1 MRAVWR
7 AGVMF
12 AVAGLAAP
20 PLPALAQDAGQAVT
34 TNAPAPDAVG
44 PRELQNFNLQGT
56 VTRPADQPAATPP
69 ESRAP
74 APEALKRRAPAQ
86 SGAPAPRLAA
96 RRVVTPPPSAA
107 TQPRQAPTMP
117 VQDGAGAIA
126 VPSASNPGFAPAP
139 SPVPA
144 PSFAPQQQRQLPLWP
159 WLVAAGLGAGAAFLF
174 WRRRSRHAFA
184 GGAAVDDYVAPE
196 PATVPVAAPPSR
208 PAPAPLAGVVSSR
221 LRPWIDVAFQPLNC
235 AVEDDK
241 VTIDFELELFNSGSA
256 PARAVLAEASLF
268 NAGADQDQALGAFFA
283 KPAGSGERI
292 VTIEPLKR
300 VALRHQV
307 VVERSQVTEY
317 ELAGHKVFV
326 PVIGF
331 NALYRWSGGEGQT
344 SAAYLLGRDTSSDKL
359 GPFRLDMGRRSFG
372 AIAGR
377 PLPVGVRS

>member
-1 MRAVWR
+1 MLA
-7 AGVMF
+7 A
-12 AVAGLAAP
+12 AGLAAW
-20 PLPALAQDAGQAVT
+20 PLPAIAQDATQAPA
-34 TNAPAPDAVG
+34 TNAPAPVAVG

-69 ESRAP
+69 QSPAPATESAVQRAP
-74 APEALKRRAPAQ
+74 AV
-86 SGAPAPRLAA
+86 SGARAQRPAA
-96 RRVVTPPPSAA
+96 RRPATPLPSAA
-107 TQPRQAPTMP
+107 AQPLQAPP
-117 VQDGAGAIA
+117 ALARDSAGAA
-126 VPSASNPGFAPAP
+126 PLPSALNPGLTPAP
-139 SPVPA
+139 SPSPA
-144 PSFAPQQQRQLPLWP
+144 SSFAPRQERQPPLWP
-159 WLVAAGLGAGAAFLF
+159 LLVVAGLGAGAAFLF
-174 WRRRSRHAFA
+174 WRRRSRRAFA
-184 GGAAVDDYVAPE
+184 GGAEVDDYVAPESEPE
-196 PATVPVAAPPSR
+196 PATVPVAAPPPR

-283 KPAGSGERI
+283 KPAGRGERI
-292 VTIEPLKR
+292 ITIEPLKR

-359 GPFRLDMGRRSFG
+359 GPFRLDVGRRSFG

-377 PLPVGVRS
+377 PLPLGVRS